1 MFILLQLN
9 SEVTILVEILKYCN
23 WQRKV
28 LGGPDFN
35 SSAGL
40 FNNDIQMDNISF
52 AVHEK

>member
-1 MFILLQLN
+1 MLLQLN
-9 SEVTILVEILKYCN
+9 SEVSILVEILKHYN

-40 FNNDIQMDNISF
+40 FSNDIQVDSISF